1 MKVKDLPVDDRP
13 REKMF
18 IRGVQSLSDS
28 ELIAI
33 LLRTGTKGESVI
45 QVAMN
50 LLKKFGNLGLL
61 ANQNVNTLAEIK
73 GVGKN
78 KAASLI
84 AAFEIS
90 RRVSSGYKWFSKQKI
105 TSPKV
110 AAEIFIPLFRDEVKE
125 HFVVVCL
132 NTSNKIIKYEIIST
146 GTLNS
151 SLVHAREVFKTAF
164 EHNSANIIL
173 LHNHPSGNAEPSN
186 EDKNITKKMVEI
198 GKLMEVNVFDHII
211 VAGNEY
217 FSFVEKNLI

>member
-1 MKVKDLPVDDRP
+1 MRVKDLPIDDRP

-110 AAEIFIPLFRDEVKE
+110 AAEIFIPLFRDEIKE

-217 FSFVEKNLI
+217 FSFVEKSLI